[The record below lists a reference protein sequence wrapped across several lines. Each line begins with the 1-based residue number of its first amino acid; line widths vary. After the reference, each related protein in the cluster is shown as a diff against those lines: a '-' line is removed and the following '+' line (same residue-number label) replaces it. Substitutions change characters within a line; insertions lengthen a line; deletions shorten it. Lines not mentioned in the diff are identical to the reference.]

1 MSRAVALL
9 EFESTA
15 VGILATDRMVKKAP
29 VSLLRCGTVQPGRY
43 LALVGGTVG
52 ATEEAHAAG
61 VAVGRE
67 AGALVSDICLAN
79 PHPALAESLVG
90 GKHEPEGDT
99 LGVLEFSTS
108 PGLLAV
114 IDRVLKRVPVGL
126 AEARLADDL
135 GGKALALIHGDLPDV
150 QEAVALAPECLPEG
164 SALLQASIISR
175 LDENLRT
182 VLGEGTRFGS
192 CRNWRPEGGEAV
204 PEEED

>member
-1 MSRAVALL
+1 MALL

-29 VSLLRCGTVQPGRY
+29 VALLRCGTIHPGRY

-52 ATEEAHAAG
+52 STEEAHAEG
-61 VAVGRE
+61 MAVGTE
-67 AGALVSDICLAN
+67 AGSLVSEICLPN
-79 PHPALAESLVG
+79 PHPALAAALVG
-90 GKHEPEGDT
+90 GRHEPEGDT

-108 PGLLAV
+108 PGLLGV
-114 IDRVLKRVPVGL
+114 IDRILKRVPVGL

-135 GGKALALIHGDLPDV
+135 GGKALAIIHGELPDV
-150 QEAVALAPECLPEG
+150 QEAVELAPECLPAG
-164 SALLQASIISR
+164 STLLQAAIISR

-192 CRNWRPEGGEAV
+192 CRNWRPEGGETV
-204 PEEED
+204 PEEEG